1 MTQSHFKK
9 ILWRG
14 GCLAALALYTYVQN
28 YRLKRQDYLLES
40 PRYGGALDGFSIAVL
55 SDLNFPK
62 HRVDLK
68 DLLKQT
74 KASQVDMIALT
85 GNILNQEGSLNL
97 SELAA
102 FARELTTLAPTFA
115 VYGPNELK
123 HPQAPQMERLFR
135 EYGVQ
140 FLHDQA
146 VDLTYKGQA
155 ITIMGLMEKGNRS
168 FLKGD
173 ALRHV
178 DLTPKQTQQV
188 KILLASHPEAFLRYH
203 EDLSKSPDLVLSGLA
218 TGGSIHL
225 GPLGGLYAPSQG
237 YLPKY
242 TEGIF
247 RLPGNP
253 YKSLLISRGIG
264 RASLGVRVNNRPE
277 LVRVQLTASREDQL
291 KDWACDLG
299 EETDQSEYSQPGPD
313 RQENLNEGIM
323 VYDDRP
329 SQHYSQPDHVLIQ
342 DQGGDYLLEPL
353 PEEKVGAEDLPLAV
367 DPSHP
372 ASPIR
377 PLPDLEE
384 DN

>member
-1 MTQSHFKK
+1 MTQSHLKK

-14 GCLAALALYTYVQN
+14 GCLAALALYGYVQN

-40 PRYGGALDGFSIAVL
+40 PRYAGAVDGFSIAVL

-68 DLLKQT
+68 DLLHKT
-74 KASQVDMIALT
+74 RASQADMIALT
-85 GNILNQEGSLNL
+85 GNILDQEGTLDLNA
-97 SELAA
+97 LAH
-102 FARELTTLAPTFA
+102 FARELTAIAPVFA
-115 VYGPNELK
+115 VYGPHELK
-123 HPQAPQMERLFR
+123 HPQAPQMERIFR
-135 EYGVQ
+135 NYGVQ

-155 ITIMGLMEKGNRS
+155 ITIMGLMEKGNRA

-173 ALRHV
+173 ALRHI

-203 EDLSKSPDLVLSGLA
+203 EDLSKSADLVLSGLA
-218 TGGSIHL
+218 TGGSLNL
-225 GPLGGLYAPSQG
+225 GPLGGLYAPGQG

-242 TEGIF
+242 TEGVF

-264 RASLGVRVNNRPE
+264 RASLGVRINNRPE
-277 LVRVQLTASREDQL
+277 LVRVQLTASTEDQL
-291 KDWACDLG
+291 KERAQGVAETPERSASRSGKSGQEELG
-299 EETDQSEYSQPGPD
+299 DQV
-313 RQENLNEGIM
+313 L

-329 SQHYSQPDHVLIQ
+329 GRHYSQPDHVLIQ
-342 DQGGDYLLEPL
+342 DQGEDYLVDAL
-353 PEEKVGAEDLPLAV
+353 PEEEVRTEDLPLAAE
-367 DPSHP
+367 PKQA

-377 PLPDLEE
+377 PLPDFEA